1 MKRALLSALAAGLWL
16 CLAQGPAAAQ
26 TATPDIAE
34 KLQLC
39 TGCHGEGGLP
49 VNPDMPI
56 IWGQNYYY
64 LYVQLKDYA
73 AGRRQNEVMTPIAAE
88 LSKEEQQAL
97 AKHFSE
103 QPWPKTGFPPVE
115 PAVSQQAQR
124 AMTAGACTECHL
136 ANLRGRSSIPR
147 VSGQQPA
154 YLEKTML
161 ELKNKVR
168 QNAPAKASLF
178 ATFPDEDLK
187 ALAAYLATR

>member
-1 MKRALLSALAAGLWL
+1 MKSAPFFAVAAALSL
-16 CLAQGPAAAQ
+16 CMAQGSATAQ
-26 TATPDIAE
+26 TATPDIAD

-73 AGRRQNEVMTPIAAE
+73 AGRRQNEVMTPIASE

-103 QPWPKTGFPPVE
+103 QPWPRTEFPAVEPPVK
-115 PAVSQQAQR
+115 QQAQR

-136 ANLRGRSSIPR
+136 SNLQGRSGIPR
-147 VSGQQPA
+147 VAGQQPA

-168 QNAPAKASLF
+168 QNAPAKSSLF

>member
-1 MKRALLSALAAGLWL
+1 MIKSTVFVMAAVMLAAASAL
-16 CLAQGPAAAQ
+16 AQ
-26 TATPDIAE
+26 TATPDITE

-39 TGCHGEGGLP
+39 TGCHGEAGMP

-56 IWGQNYYY
+56 TWGQNYYY

-73 AGRRQNEVMTPIAAE
+73 SGRRANEIMNPIAAA
-88 LSKEEQQAL
+88 LSKEEMQAL

-103 QPWPKTGFPPVE
+103 QPWPKTTFPAPDD
-115 PAVSQQAQR
+115 ATALQAEQ

-136 ANLRGRSSIPR
+136 GNLHGRSGIPR
-147 VSGQQPA
+147 VAGQQPV

-168 QNAPAKASLF
+168 KNAPAKSSLF

-187 ALAAYLATR
+187 ALAAYLSAR

>member
-1 MKRALLSALAAGLWL
+1 MKRSTAVAAALLLAAG
-16 CLAQGPAAAQ
+16 PALAQ

-49 VNPDMPI
+49 VNPDIPI
-56 IWGQNYYY
+56 TWGQNYYY

-73 AGRRQNEVMTPIAAE
+73 SGRRQNEVMTPIASE
-88 LSKEEQQAL
+88 LSKEEMQAL
-97 AKHFSE
+97 SKHFSE
-103 QPWPKTGFPPVE
+103 QPWPKTSFPAVE
-115 PAVSQQAQR
+115 EAVSQQAKR

-136 ANLRGRSSIPR
+136 ANLQGRSGIPR
-147 VSGQQPA
+147 VAGQQPA
-154 YLEKTML
+154 YLEKTMI
-161 ELKNKVR
+161 EMKNKVR
-168 QNAPAKASLF
+168 NNAPAKSSLF

>member
-1 MKRALLSALAAGLWL
+1 MKRSTAVAAALLLAAG
-16 CLAQGPAAAQ
+16 PALAQ
-26 TATPDIAE
+26 TATPDITE

-56 IWGQNYYY
+56 TWGQNYYY

-73 AGRRQNEVMTPIAAE
+73 SGRRQNEVMTPIASE
-88 LSKEEQQAL
+88 LSKEEMQAL
-97 AKHFSE
+97 SKHFSE
-103 QPWPKTGFPPVE
+103 QPWPKTSFPPVE
-115 PAVSQQAQR
+115 EAVSQQAKR

-136 ANLRGRSSIPR
+136 ANLHGRSGIPR
-147 VSGQQPA
+147 VAGQQPT

-161 ELKNKVR
+161 EMKKKVR
-168 QNAPAKASLF
+168 NNAPAKSSLF